1 MSSILIFE
9 TLQRG
14 GIILLVIFLLM
25 SCGWF
30 FIGKKLFLF
39 FKERDNHNELT
50 IELNNAILTK
60 NNEKIK
66 ELLATKKN
74 SFRWMIQQLI
84 EAPPQ
89 SRKNVSEELLVA
101 IRPSLFSHH
110 GTIAVIAAV
119 TPLLGLLGTVSGM
132 METFDVIHL
141 FGASN
146 PMLMADGISKA
157 LITTQ
162 AGLVASFPLVIVL
175 SKIRHKSNDIMTC
188 YKRSLLQLTSNLQQ
202 SDNYRGEN

>member
-14 GIILLVIFLLM
+14 GTILLVIFLLM

-30 FIGKKLFLF
+30 FIGKRLFLF

-50 IELNNAILTK
+50 VELNKAILTK

-74 SFRWMIQQLI
+74 SFRWMIQRLI

-89 SRKNVSEELLVA
+89 SRKNVGEELLAAV
-101 IRPSLFSHH
+101 RPSLFSHH

-175 SKIRHKSNDIMTC
+175 AKIRHKSNDIMTC
-188 YKRSLLQLTSNLQQ
+188 YKRSLLQLTTNLQQ
-202 SDNYRGEN
+202 RDNYQGEQ